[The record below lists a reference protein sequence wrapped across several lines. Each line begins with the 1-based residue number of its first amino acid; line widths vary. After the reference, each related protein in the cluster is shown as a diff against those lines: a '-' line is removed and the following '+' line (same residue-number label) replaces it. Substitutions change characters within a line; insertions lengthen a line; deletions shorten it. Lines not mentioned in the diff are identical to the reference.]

1 MYPQYTKIPLE
12 GHNLPSSGIFFFDF
26 VSNVSRLNDKRPAQ
40 QTSSLRATAHHK
52 FITAF
57 GNAHGIALRI
67 PPHQLFIAQIKLYI
81 DRLSCR
87 DMYPFESTQ
96 CLARSFDIIVF
107 LQIDLHNLF
116 TVTFAGIGYGDIQ
129 SQFLTGLYI
138 IRTKHHSA
146 ITERGLAQSMTE
158 GEQRF
163 LGHVTVSPTGHIII
177 LKIRKL

>member
-1 MYPQYTKIPLE
+1 MYPQYTKFRLRVMTYLQAE
-12 GHNLPSSGIFFFDF
+12 FLFDF

-107 LQIDLHNLF
+107 F
-116 TVTFAGIGYGDIQ
+116 
-129 SQFLTGLYI
+129 
-138 IRTKHHSA
+138 K
-146 ITERGLAQSMTE
+146 
-158 GEQRF
+158 
-163 LGHVTVSPTGHIII
+163 
-177 LKIRKL
+177 

>member
-12 GHNLPSSGIFFFDF
+12 GHDLPSSGIFFFDF

-87 DMYPFESTQ
+87 DMYPLESTQ
-96 CLARSFDIIVF
+96 CLARSFYIMVF

-116 TVTFAGIGYGDIQ
+116 TVTFAGMV
-129 SQFLTGLYI
+129 TGTLN
-138 IRTKHHSA
+138 
-146 ITERGLAQSMTE
+146 LN
-158 GEQRF
+158 F
-163 LGHVTVSPTGHIII
+163 SPDFI
-177 LKIRKL
+177 LSEPSTTAP

>member
-1 MYPQYTKIPLE
+1 MTYLQAE
-12 GHNLPSSGIFFFDF
+12 FSFFDF

-146 ITERGLAQSMTE
+146 IAERGIAQSMTE
-158 GEQRF
+158 GENAVPGSCNGKSGRSYYNPQNQEA
-163 LGHVTVSPTGHIII
+163 VTHYG
-177 LKIRKL
+177 RR